1 MNAAEKA
8 KLRQEELEKMRQAVV
23 AVIPENDRELI
34 GVGTRQ
40 ISLNPFAKTSPT
52 QVPEAPHS
60 SDPAP
65 EPELKP
71 VGTALP
77 ITEQTGETG
86 AGRPTKAAK
95 LANLGIASDPA
106 REALFDEI
114 ERQLRQRRRRR
125 EPGARRVTVTV
136 SDEVFSAVSY
146 LAYARDMDKVEVLTF
161 LLQLH
166 LPAAEIESIPNW
178 LIKSALETT
187 KKECHLSFFED
198 LDLKR
203 SLAWLELRFE
213 LYKVDVV
220 ESIVQRYL
228 PKAPFLVRPK
238 RKLKA
243 VEPRRTGSE
252 IGRTQIPKNR

>member
-1 MNAAEKA
+1 M
-8 KLRQEELEKMRQAVV
+8 
-23 AVIPENDRELI
+23 
-34 GVGTRQ
+34 
-40 ISLNPFAKTSPT
+40 
-52 QVPEAPHS
+52 
-60 SDPAP
+60 
-65 EPELKP
+65 
-71 VGTALP
+71 
-77 ITEQTGETG
+77 
-86 AGRPTKAAK
+86 
-95 LANLGIASDPA
+95 
-106 REALFDEI
+106 
-114 ERQLRQRRRRR
+114 
-125 EPGARRVTVTV
+125 TVTV

>member
-1 MNAAEKA
+1 MNTAEKAQEKA
-8 KLRQEELEKMRQAVV
+8 KLRQAELENMRRAVV
-23 AVIPENDRELI
+23 AVIPENDQELI
-34 GVGTRQ
+34 GVGAGRQ
-40 ISLNPFAKTSPT
+40 INLNPFAPK
-52 QVPEAPHS
+52 PEAPENTPLES
-60 SDPAP
+60 QLEPASP
-65 EPELKP
+65 EAIE
-71 VGTALP
+71 
-77 ITEQTGETG
+77 GEPL
-86 AGRPTKAAK
+86 AERPQRTRAAK
-95 LANLGIASDPA
+95 LATLGVASDPA

-114 ERQLRQRRRRR
+114 ERGLRLKRRRR

-136 SDEVFSAVSY
+136 SEEVFSAVSY

-166 LPAAEIESIPNW
+166 LPVAEIETIPNW
-178 LIKSALETT
+178 LIKSELETT
-187 KKECHLSFFED
+187 RKECHLSFFED

-203 SLAWLELRFE
+203 SLSWLELRFE

-243 VEPRRTGSE
+243 VDPSRNGIVRIRNSK
-252 IGRTQIPKNR
+252 R

>member
-8 KLRQEELEKMRQAVV
+8 QEKAKIRQAELENMRRVVV
-23 AVIPENDRELI
+23 AVIPENDQELI
-34 GVGTRQ
+34 GVGAGRQ
-40 ISLNPFAKTSPT
+40 INLNPFAPK
-52 QVPEAPHS
+52 PEAPGNTPLES
-60 SDPAP
+60 QPASPAVIKP
-65 EPELKP
+65 E
-71 VGTALP
+71 
-77 ITEQTGETG
+77 GEPL
-86 AGRPTKAAK
+86 AERPQRTRAAK
-95 LANLGIASDPA
+95 LATLGVASDPA

-114 ERQLRQRRRRR
+114 ERGLRLKRRRR

-136 SDEVFSAVSY
+136 SEEVFSAVSY

-166 LPAAEIESIPNW
+166 LPIAEIETIPNW
-178 LIKSALETT
+178 LIKSELETT
-187 KKECHLSFFED
+187 RKECHLSFFED

-203 SLAWLELRFE
+203 SLSWLELRFE

-243 VEPRRTGSE
+243 VDPSRNGIVRNSK
-252 IGRTQIPKNR
+252 R